1 MSLSSSFIKSLSV
14 CFSFFLFHSSF
25 VQAQD
30 ARHPITFDEAMNPSQ
45 LIDIKYPRVRWG
57 VDKNGRDIY
66 LDPAEATAPKA
77 QAAGKV
83 KGAGE
88 PASPYSLLFTNRQRV
103 WRYATRGDYWLVDN
117 ATGERRRLGSGLPE
131 ASLMFAKLSPDGQRV
146 AYVSLGNIYL
156 EACSMTDSTIT
167 ALTTDGSETIVNG
180 TFDWVYEEEFDCRD
194 GFRWSADSRS
204 IAFWQSDTEGTGW
217 FDIINNVD
225 SIYPTV
231 KHFPYPKAGT
241 TNSAVRIG
249 ILDADHPGRAPQWL
263 DIPGQPRDN
272 YLPRMEF
279 VPGTGKLMIQ
289 QMNRAQN
296 TNTLWT
302 TTVSEGTATQP
313 VVLCTDTDEAWV
325 ETNDN
330 IHWLRAGK
338 YFTFTSERDG
348 WRHIYRVS
356 ADGQEWQC
364 LTKGAYD
371 VVSEVAYDERRGYL
385 YFTASPHNAT
395 ERYLY
400 RTRVMGNG
408 QVEAITAA
416 IHPAD
421 LQAGQYSYS
430 FSPHYDMAVETWSS
444 AAHVPQHR
452 LVSMDSRGRWH
463 MQRMLEDNAA
473 AQQQWQQ
480 LALTPKEFVH
490 CQSGELTLDAWIIRP
505 ADFDPTKRYPVIDHV
520 YGEPASATV
529 QNVFDRNLF
538 WHYLA
543 NQGYV
548 VVSIENRGAAA
559 PRGREWRK
567 CIYGEVGVAASED
580 QARGVIDLCRQFA
593 WMDSTRIG
601 ITGWSGGGSQTLN
614 SMFRYPQVFRTGVA
628 IAFVADQR
636 LYDTIYQER
645 YMNTPQ
651 QNPEGYH
658 RGSPIHYAEG
668 LQGNL
673 LLIHGT
679 GDDNVHYQNCE
690 MLANRLI
697 ALGKPFYQV
706 SYPMRTH
713 GISEGPGT
721 YAHVWA
727 TLTRFFRQNL

>member
-1 MSLSSSFIKSLSV
+1 MARLKYFSFLILP
-14 CFSFFLFHSSF
+14 FSFFILHSSF

-302 TTVSEGTATQP
+302 TTVSEGAATQP

-430 FSPHYDMAVETWSS
+430 FSPHCDMAVETWSS

-473 AQQQWQQ
+473 AQQQIAAGNG
-480 LALTPKEFVH
+480 LFHLVLHA
-490 CQSGELTLDAWIIRP
+490 
-505 ADFDPTKRYPVIDHV
+505 
-520 YGEPASATV
+520 EPAYIHQIPSGRGGLGAM
-529 QNVFDRNLF
+529 LF
-538 WHYLA
+538 QKA
-543 NQGYV
+543 V
-548 VVSIENRGAAA
+548 VVILDLNNFLIVVFNQFGVF
-559 PRGREWRK
+559 PRGFTVEIGSAYPFIILGLRVVQGLDPQIET
-567 CIYGEVGVAASED
+567 GD
-580 QARGVIDLCRQFA
+580 FQAEQKNGNGRQCRQNQKY
-593 WMDSTRIG
+593 D
-601 ITGWSGGGSQTLN
+601 QN
-614 SMFRYPQVFRTGVA
+614 SNQRSFR
-628 IAFVADQR
+628 
-636 LYDTIYQER
+636 
-645 YMNTPQ
+645 
-651 QNPEGYH
+651 
-658 RGSPIHYAEG
+658 
-668 LQGNL
+668 
-673 LLIHGT
+673 
-679 GDDNVHYQNCE
+679 
-690 MLANRLI
+690 I
-697 ALGKPFYQV
+697 AL
-706 SYPMRTH
+706 
-713 GISEGPGT
+713 
-721 YAHVWA
+721 
-727 TLTRFFRQNL
+727 